1 MQFMFSQQHT
11 KLKRQRGFSLV
22 EVLVS
27 LSIFIVVVTISVGA
41 LMSLIAANAR
51 ARNTQA
57 AMTNISY
64 ALDSM
69 TRDMRTGT
77 DYDCEAAAD
86 LSTGVTTDTFDCTN
100 SSSISF
106 NEGGQSLTRGLPSR
120 RVAYRLK
127 GTSIERRLSN
137 GSWLAVTAPEI
148 QITTLHFFTTGSIRN
163 DANFLAPQVSIYIE
177 GTAGTDILEQG
188 HFNVQTTVTQQLL
201 DI

>member
-1 MQFMFSQQHT
+1 MFLQQHM
-11 KLKRQRGFSLV
+11 KLKPQRGFSLV

-51 ARNTQA
+51 ARNTQS

-77 DYDCEAAAD
+77 DYDCEASAD
-86 LSTGVTTDTFDCTN
+86 LSTGVTTDTFDCSN
-100 SSSISF
+100 SSAISF
-106 NEGGQSLTRGLPSR
+106 NEGGQSLTRGLTSR
-120 RVAYRLK
+120 RVAYRLS

-148 QITTLHFFTTGSIRN
+148 KITTLHFYTTGSIRN
-163 DANFLAPQVSIYIE
+163 DAGFLAPQVSIYIE
-177 GTAGTDILEQG
+177 GTAGDDILEQG